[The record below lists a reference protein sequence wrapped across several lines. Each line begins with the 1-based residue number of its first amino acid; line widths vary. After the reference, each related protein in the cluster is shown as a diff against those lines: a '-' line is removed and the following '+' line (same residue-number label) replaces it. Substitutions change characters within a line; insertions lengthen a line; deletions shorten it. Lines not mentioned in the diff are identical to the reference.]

1 MKIKR
6 FLVTML
12 MVTIASGLVACSNK
26 DNSKV
31 DDTTIIESSVEEST
45 TKEEETTLE
54 DASTTTKVEVSTNEE
69 ITTPIVETTPK
80 EESLTNE
87 PTTTTTSKIEET
99 TKKKEEITKATT
111 SKPKETSKKEETT
124 TKPSSK
130 NPYSE
135 VRYAEDG
142 YKELGDLTI
151 NNSCERIVEVNVIKT
166 NVGTTGKKRFKV
178 TDGNCK
184 HLEHFASWP
193 FEEVPMWCTIE
204 YEGHEYIVAGS
215 PWVNV
220 NDNEKGSPLLGPQM
234 IDGHYDAGENFPLY
248 VEYNETHDFMQY
260 NFDVYYD
267 VITVWLAAEEY
278 KGTYGRVMLERVEP
292 KEQITIE
299 Q

>member
-6 FLVTML
+6 FFATML

-31 DDTTIIESSVEEST
+31 DDTTTIESSVEEST

-69 ITTPIVETTPK
+69 ITTPIVETTFK
-80 EESLTNE
+80 EESLTSE
-87 PTTTTTSKIEET
+87 PTTTTSKIEET
-99 TKKKEEITKATT
+99 TKKKEETTKATT

-193 FEEVPMWCTIE
+193 FEEVPMWCTVE

-215 PWVNV
+215 PWVNA

>member
-31 DDTTIIESSVEEST
+31 DDTTTIESSVEEST

-69 ITTPIVETTPK
+69 ITTLIVETTFK

-87 PTTTTTSKIEET
+87 PTTTTSKIEET
-99 TKKKEEITKATT
+99 TKKKEETTKSTT
-111 SKPKETSKKEETT
+111 SKPKETNKKEETT

-193 FEEVPMWCTIE
+193 FEEVPMWCTVE

-215 PWVNV
+215 PWVNA